1 MILKT
6 KENHFRLIF
15 NGSVQ
20 FILFLSPL
28 GTCGGGKV
36 ASDLNF
42 IRTGVDMSAWGRRGV
57 ELMGPISIR
66 VLWVRSVASHVRPV
80 ATVLL
85 LHLQG

>member
-1 MILKT
+1 M
-6 KENHFRLIF
+6 
-15 NGSVQ
+15 
-20 FILFLSPL
+20 
-28 GTCGGGKV
+28 

-42 IRTGVDMSAWGRRGV
+42 IRTEVDMSAWGRRGV

-85 LHLQG
+85 LPLQG